1 MQVSKTRA
9 MMTRTAV
16 LSALF
21 NTKINLGSIKDTAFV
36 EAAAAEVA
44 QIEKDVVEMEA
55 RILAQVKL

>member
-1 MQVSKTRA
+1 

-21 NTKINLGSIKDTAFV
+21 NTKINLGSIKDAAFV